1 MASTSPEYGVSPIE
15 RLIRDAAVSLAIKR
29 YIAERQTI
37 SVVQTCKRCARGMFR
52 QGYPGLYSCYRPNEG
67 RPETPNREPRSRET
81 ASRLSRRPSEG
92 DRSG

>member
-37 SVVQTCKRCARGMFR
+37 SVVQTCKDVAEDVSSGGPR
-52 QGYPGLYSCYRPNEG
+52 PILLLPPNEG

>member
-37 SVVQTCKRCARGMFR
+37 SVVQTCKDVPEDVSSGLPRRIVSSTAPTRG
-52 QGYPGLYSCYRPNEG
+52 G
-67 RPETPNREPRSRET
+67 RKPRIESLEVEK
-81 ASRLSRRPSEG
+81 PPVG
-92 DRSG
+92 

>member
-37 SVVQTCKRCARGMFR
+37 SVVQTCKDVPEGCFVRGAPAYTLVTAQR
-52 QGYPGLYSCYRPNEG
+52 GEAGN
-67 RPETPNREPRSRET
+67 PE
-81 ASRLSRRPSEG
+81 
-92 DRSG
+92 